1 MERVIS
7 ARTKDLIKKAFK
19 SIIDDPA
26 SWSQGAFVKETACE
40 TTYCLAGWMMIHD
53 GHSYNDVQGW
63 MRNGFKVYVADFI
76 GPVIN
81 EIYGFPHWED
91 NGVYGTIFSAEDVTI
106 DQLHGAI
113 ENLGIDLSEFAE
125 QDGDANGDGD
135 ASKASFDVRC
145 DNAIKDFVAECAAA
159 GDRMTERQ
167 VRGDVILMSLLK
179 KIRDIGIEEGWD
191 KASSTNAS
199 VLEAQHLLKIEQRHV
214 ERLRGDLETQR
225 STTVE
230 YIRQRDDALAT
241 LRAEIRE
248 LKDKV
253 ALSPGRRLEAVQEAL
268 KERTRQA
275 RQAGQSARIA
285 EAKLGNALQ
294 RVMDLE
300 AELVSVRHGTA
311 ELLSRKRTDTINQ
324 LNAALNQAT
333 IQFLQR
339 EQ

>member
-7 ARTKDLIKKAFK
+7 ARTQELIKKAFK
-19 SIIDDPA
+19 SIIDNPEKWDQA
-26 SWSQGAFVKETACE
+26 HYANHCGTQFCI
-40 TTYCLAGWMMIHD
+40 AGWMMLHD
-53 GHSYNDVQGW
+53 GWTWTAGPGW
-63 MRNGFKVYVADFI
+63 MRNGFKAEPDEFVRPIVKELYGYSHWMEHGI
-76 GPVIN
+76 GR
-81 EIYGFPHWED
+81 
-91 NGVYGTIFSAEDVTI
+91 TIFAGSQVSI

-125 QDGDANGDGD
+125 QDGDANEDGVVSEAGFD
-135 ASKASFDVRC
+135 ARC

-167 VRGDVILMSLLK
+167 VRGDVVLMSLLK

-230 YIRQRDDALAT
+230 HIRQRDDANAT

-248 LKDKV
+248 LKDQV
-253 ALSPGRRLEAVQEAL
+253 ALSPGRRLDAMQQAL
-268 KERTRQA
+268 KERTKQA

-285 EAKLGNALQ
+285 EAKFGNALQ

-300 AELVSVRHGTA
+300 SQVTHLQGTSPYW
-311 ELLSRKRTDTINQ
+311 EQISHENRMFKIQLKRIHDLSANQ
-324 LNAALNQAT
+324 GT
-333 IQFLQR
+333 K